1 MRNRASEIF
10 EVLTAVYGTS
20 PWNLDQIIADLEQ
33 ENTDYFF
40 EYINGELAGFLSIQN
55 LVGELEITNIAV
67 QKSYQRQGIA
77 RRLMEQ
83 LDERLETVFLEVRE
97 SNLPA
102 QTLYQKYGFEIVGRR
117 KQYYHSPIEDA
128 ILMRRERK

>member
-1 MRNRASEIF
+1 MRDRASDIF
-10 EVLTAVYGTS
+10 EVLTDVYGTS
-20 PWNLDQIIADLEQ
+20 PWNLEQIITDLEQ

-40 EYINGELAGFLSIQN
+40 EYMNGQLGGFLSIQN

-67 QKSYQRQGIA
+67 RKECQGQGIA
-77 RRLMEQ
+77 KRLMEQ
-83 LDERLETVFLEVRE
+83 LDERSETVFLEVRE

-102 QTLYQKYGFEIVGRR
+102 QALYQKYHFEMIGRR
-117 KQYYHSPIEDA
+117 KEYYHNPIEDA